1 MHPGQRCIQEGEVS
15 RPGFAAAAKRIINL
29 AIKQV
34 FLTRLIVAS

>member
-1 MHPGQRCIQEGEVS
+1 MHPGRSCIQEGEVS
-15 RPGFAAAAKRIINL
+15 RPGFAAAKRIINL